1 MKIPASQQGFLN
13 VLIKVNTIKLASL
26 EANLPE
32 KQFKRALSKPINKLL
47 IARLK
52 ETGVLYSYFV
62 SVNLID
68 E

>member
-32 KQFKRALSKPINKLL
+32 KHFKRILSKPINKLL

-62 SVNLID
+62 SLNLIN